1 MKDPRTSSWSGWI
14 DVGQKTL
21 QVILSII
28 QLMPLITAA
37 AGIIFAYFSV
47 MKWAIIF
54 IGMAIL
60 FFSVYVIMRNVVPER
75 VSLLINPALWIERDE
90 INVKVYANKRVVER
104 RYTLKAL
111 KKVDRYRFKFR
122 WSGSENVKVNLEATD
137 DTLIRITS
145 PKVQKSWH
153 RYDVR
158 FAGAMRA
165 GDKRTVILHYELPDR
180 SSESEP
186 YHLISYAHVAGCSQL
201 IARLSFPDDP
211 APRDVFLIHYDA
223 DWGVQKGLPIGFDE
237 DDNEYRLE
245 IKPETGIRYS
255 LEWQDKLLR

>member
-1 MKDPRTSSWSGWI
+1 MDDPRKAKWSGWI
-14 DVGQKTL
+14 EVGQNTL
-21 QVILSII
+21 QVIMSII
-28 QLMPLITAA
+28 QLVPFVTAA
-37 AGIIFAYFSV
+37 AGIIFAYFSI

-60 FFSVYVIMRNVVPER
+60 FFSVYFIVKNAAQER
-75 VSLLINPALWIERDE
+75 AAVLINPALWIDRDE
-90 INVKVYANKRVVER
+90 LNVKVFANKRVVER
-104 RYTLKAL
+104 RYTFRAV

-158 FAGAMRA
+158 FASPLRVGE
-165 GDKRTVILHYELPDR
+165 KKTVILLYELPDR

-186 YHLISYAHVAGCSQL
+186 YHLVSYAHVAGCSQL

-223 DWGVQKGLPIGFDE
+223 DWGVQRGLPTGFDA
-237 DDNEYRLE
+237 DDKEYRID

-255 LEWQDKLLR
+255 LEWQEK